1 MACASTELG
10 RCIVQT
16 IKQRR
21 ITLLILYILRHVRIH
36 STLLEKLHSSLA
48 LNALYR
54 RCMPKKIGTIVRYF
68 HVGLRTMHSKIDA
81 WLPSDNNKSHIH
93 EFNIICS
100 IRFDFE

>member
-1 MACASTELG
+1 
-10 RCIVQT
+10 
-16 IKQRR
+16 
-21 ITLLILYILRHVRIH
+21 
-36 STLLEKLHSSLA
+36 
-48 LNALYR
+48 
-54 RCMPKKIGTIVRYF
+54 MPKKIGTIVRYF